1 MATSPLSEHF
11 MTQATQFLYELMTW
25 ERDLPSLSWNDFAA
39 EAQQGKVALFSVD
52 MINGFCHE
60 GMLASPRILGVIPAV
75 VAAFKGAY
83 ASGVRDF
90 VLAQDCHSPDAVEF
104 AAFPPHCQVGTS
116 EAATI
121 PELAEL
127 PFSNLYNVVEKN
139 SLSAFHGTHLGQ
151 WLAEHNNL
159 SVAVIVGN
167 CTDLCVHQM
176 AMHLRLHANAHNLNM
191 RVIVP
196 ENAVQTYDTP
206 IETAKQIGA
215 LPHDGDFLH
224 LTFLYHMRLNGI
236 EIVREIT
243 G

>member
-1 MATSPLSEHF
+1 MSNSTIPENFL
-11 MTQATQFLYELMTW
+11 TQSTQFLYELMIW
-25 ERDLPSLSWNDFAA
+25 ERDLPSLSWNDFVV

-60 GMLASPRILGVIPAV
+60 GVLASPRVQGIIPAV
-75 VAAFKGAY
+75 VTAFKNAY
-83 ASGVRDF
+83 ALGVRNF

-104 AAFPPHCQVGTS
+104 AAFPPHCQIGTS

-121 PELAEL
+121 PELAQL
-127 PFSNLYNVVEKN
+127 PFSNLYTVVSKN
-139 SLSAFHGTHLGQ
+139 SLSAFHNTHLGQ
-151 WLAEHNNL
+151 WLEEHPDL
-159 SVAVIVGN
+159 SVAVVVGD

-176 AMHLRLHANAHNLNM
+176 AMYLRLHANARNLNM

-196 ENAVQTYDTP
+196 ENAVQTYDMP
-206 IETAKQIGA
+206 IETAKQIAA

-236 EIVREIT
+236 EVIREMK